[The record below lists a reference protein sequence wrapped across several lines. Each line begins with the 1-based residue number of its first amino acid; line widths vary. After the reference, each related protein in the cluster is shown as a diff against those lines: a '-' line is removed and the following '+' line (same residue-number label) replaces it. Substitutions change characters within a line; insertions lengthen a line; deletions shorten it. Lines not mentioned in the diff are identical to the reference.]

1 MDLRE
6 ERFGITKEG
15 KNVVRLTIKN
25 SNNLSISVISYG
37 ATLTSV
43 VVPDRKGAAANV
55 ILGFDTIKE
64 YETKS
69 PYFGALVGR
78 FANRI
83 ASGRFELNGIEYQLA
98 CNDVYG
104 AAGEETANHLHGG
117 KVGFDKVVWETEGF
131 KEASV
136 AGVNFS
142 YVSPDGEEGY
152 PGTLKIR
159 ARYSLSEDNV
169 QSFEYW
175 AETDKPTPIN
185 LTNHAYWNL
194 AGAGSGGVLPH
205 ELMLNCS
212 YYIVVDESLIPT
224 GEIRPVK
231 GTPMDF
237 TKRKPIGRDLDHVP
251 GGYDHCFATESRGDE
266 MKLIAGL
273 YEPGS
278 GRKMEVTTTKPGV
291 QFYGGNFL
299 DGLRGAGGAIFTK
312 HGALCLETEYYPD
325 AVNHTNF
332 PDCVLRPGQTYHHKT
347 VHEFST
353 D

>member
-104 AAGEETANHLHGG
+104 AA
-117 KVGFDKVVWETEGF
+117 
-131 KEASV
+131 
-136 AGVNFS
+136 
-142 YVSPDGEEGY
+142 
-152 PGTLKIR
+152 
-159 ARYSLSEDNV
+159 
-169 QSFEYW
+169 
-175 AETDKPTPIN
+175 
-185 LTNHAYWNL
+185 
-194 AGAGSGGVLPH
+194 
-205 ELMLNCS
+205 
-212 YYIVVDESLIPT
+212 
-224 GEIRPVK
+224 
-231 GTPMDF
+231 
-237 TKRKPIGRDLDHVP
+237 
-251 GGYDHCFATESRGDE
+251 
-266 MKLIAGL
+266 
-273 YEPGS
+273 
-278 GRKMEVTTTKPGV
+278 
-291 QFYGGNFL
+291 
-299 DGLRGAGGAIFTK
+299 
-312 HGALCLETEYYPD
+312 
-325 AVNHTNF
+325 
-332 PDCVLRPGQTYHHKT
+332 
-347 VHEFST
+347 
-353 D
+353 